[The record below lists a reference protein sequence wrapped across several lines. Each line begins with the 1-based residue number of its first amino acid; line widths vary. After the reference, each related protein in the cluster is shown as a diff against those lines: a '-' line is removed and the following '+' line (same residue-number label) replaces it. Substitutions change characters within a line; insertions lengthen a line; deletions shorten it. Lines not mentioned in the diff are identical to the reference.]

1 MRTHEL
7 HLSEVRN
14 IFKYDHISV
23 DIDLSS
29 GLMKAT
35 PLPGDNFSKQNKQGF
50 LSMYVTSCCTFPSC
64 GTSEEN
70 VGSGE
75 AKVLQQ
81 GHIFAS
87 DRPDM
92 NLFLICNDDPLLK
105 EMKFHL

>member
-1 MRTHEL
+1 MRTREL
-7 HLSEVRN
+7 HLSEARN
-14 IFKYDHISV
+14 ILKYDHISV
-23 DIDLSS
+23 DTNLSPE
-29 GLMKAT
+29 LMQAT

-50 LSMYVTSCCTFPSC
+50 LSMNVTSCCIFPSC

-70 VGSGE
+70 VRSGE
-75 AKVLQQ
+75 AEVLQQ

-92 NLFLICNDDPLLK
+92 NLFLICNDDSLLK